1 METEDGERRTENGN
15 REQKQRTESR
25 EQFPVFRFLFQF
37 LFTVYSSLCSVFFLS
52 CSPAQPPSPL
62 LATVNG
68 DGVTLAEFQNYV
80 QTEQW
85 KFGEVQSAKAKE
97 KLLDGFLKDHLLL
110 TEAKRRG
117 INVSSQEINESV
129 QKFKS
134 HYPKEEEFEKLLS
147 LKGSSFEEFEER
159 RAKELTIQKLVEA
172 VVDKEL
178 KLSGEDLK
186 KYYQEHRGEFQHGE
200 EVHARQLVTD
210 SKEKA
215 QALREMLLKGTPF
228 EEVALKYSLS
238 PDRKE
243 GGDLGWF
250 ERGRMPK
257 EFDAICFSLPVME
270 LSPVVQTPYGYHLFQ
285 ILEKRGAGE
294 LSFEEVQT
302 KIRER
307 LKSQRGREVFQKFY
321 ERLRASAKV
330 KVYEEVLQQIQ

>member
-1 METEDGERRTENGN
+1 MVY
-15 REQKQRTESR
+15 SLWSM
-25 EQFPVFRFLFQF
+25 VFLFCF
-37 LFTVYSSLCSVFFLS
+37 A
-52 CSPAQPPSPL
+52 CSPTQPPSPT

-68 DGVTLAEFQNYV
+68 DAVTLADFQKYV

-97 KLLDGFLKDHLLL
+97 KLLNSFLKDHLLL

-117 INVSSQEINESV
+117 INVSSREINESV

-134 HYPKEEEFEKLLS
+134 QYPKEEEFEKLLS

-159 RAKELTIQKLVEA
+159 RGKELTIQKLVEA
-172 VVDKEL
+172 VVDEEL
-178 KLSGEDLK
+178 KLSQEDLK

-250 ERGRMPK
+250 EREKMPK
-257 EFDAICFSLPVME
+257 EFDAVCFSLDVGE

-285 ILEKRGAGE
+285 VLEKRPSGE
-294 LSFEEVQT
+294 LSFGEVEG
-302 KIRER
+302 KIREQ
-307 LKSQRGREVFQKFY
+307 LKSQRGREVFQKWY
-321 ERLRASAKV
+321 EGLRASAKIE
-330 KVYEEVLQQIQ
+330 VYEDVLQKIQ